1 MNKSELIQ
9 KILDE
14 VKTSLERDIP
24 ENFNNFEIKSMSDEE
39 INIICLDQKKNE
51 NSCYFV
57 FNWYN

>member
-24 ENFNNFEIKSMSDEE
+24 KNLNNFEIDYYKEGVFIVKSIDNKERR
-39 INIICLDQKKNE
+39 KKHDFE
-51 NSCYFV
+51 